1 MTNEIN
7 NLGMIEP
14 APELTI
20 NTEKKQTK
28 SILSPALRAAN
39 ALNKMKDIGKKL
51 IELPISKNKINV
63 WFKQQNKE
71 ENIALYV
78 KAKKDEATFIM
89 ALQEM
94 KSKLSDEDF
103 KSFR

>member
-51 IELPISKNKINV
+51 IEPSK
-63 WFKQQNKE
+63 E
-71 ENIALYV
+71 
-78 KAKKDEATFIM
+78 
-89 ALQEM
+89 
-94 KSKLSDEDF
+94 
-103 KSFR
+103 R